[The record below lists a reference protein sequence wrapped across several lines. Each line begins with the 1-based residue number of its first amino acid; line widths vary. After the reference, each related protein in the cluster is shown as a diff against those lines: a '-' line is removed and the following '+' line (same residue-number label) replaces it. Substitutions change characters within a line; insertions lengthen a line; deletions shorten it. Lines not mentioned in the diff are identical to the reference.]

1 MKLVRSLFMLR
12 ALGVLVG
19 VWLLSS
25 CTQKMVCPAYQSAFI
40 FDKPTAREQ
49 FVYYNADTVNTR
61 DVLASAGNSI
71 TLPPKPL
78 PGTKSMVV
86 MGDSVE
92 ARYEVM
98 QAPALPKAKTVKRDR
113 YLLMPRKTYQ
123 KALRSLMTVEM
134 KPVYPKKVEDDSA
147 MAAQQLA
154 NIIRD
159 ENDSTLGTRPEA
171 KGDSVYVISK
181 AKEKFNVEQDNY
193 LWYFRDMLVLPDVR
207 LAMEGKT
214 EGGSEATGA
223 GAKKGGFFKNLFGKK
238 KKKSAS
244 DSTYVTDLQSTDYPL
259 DSGNQKATKKKGG
272 FKLNP
277 FKKKSKVDPATT
289 PKPQQPAKKEEEDDG
304 F

>member
-1 MKLVRSLFMLR
+1 MLR

-19 VWLLSS
+19 VWVLSS

-49 FVYYNADTVNTR
+49 FVYFNADTANAR
-61 DVLASAGNSI
+61 DVVASADRSF
-71 TLPPKPL
+71 TLPPKPT
-78 PGTKSMVV
+78 PGTKAFYR
-86 MGDSVE
+86 GDSVE
-92 ARYEVM
+92 VKYEVM
-98 QAPALPKAKTVKRDR
+98 QGPALPKAKTVKRDR

-147 MAAQQLA
+147 MAARQLA

-159 ENDSTLGTRPEA
+159 ENDSKFGTRPEA

-207 LAMEGKT
+207 LAMEGQAGGESS
-214 EGGSEATGA
+214 EGGQSSR
-223 GAKKGGFFKNLFGKK
+223 KKGFFKNLFGKK
-238 KKKSAS
+238 KKSAN
-244 DSTYVTDLQSTDYPL
+244 DSTYMKDLQSTDYPL
-259 DSGNQKATKKKGG
+259 DSATSSPKKKKGLS
-272 FKLNP
+272 LNP
-277 FKKKSKVDPATT
+277 FKKKSKVDPAAT
-289 PKPQQPAKKEEEDDG
+289 PKPQQPARKEEEDDG

>member
-1 MKLVRSLFMLR
+1 MLR
-12 ALGVLVG
+12 AVGFLVG
-19 VWLLSS
+19 VGLLSS

-49 FVYYNADTVNTR
+49 FVYFNADTANAR
-61 DVLASAGNSI
+61 DVVASADRSF
-71 TLPPKPL
+71 TLPPKPT
-78 PGTKSMVV
+78 PGTKAFYR
-86 MGDSVE
+86 GDSVE
-92 ARYEVM
+92 VKYEVM
-98 QAPALPKAKTVKRDR
+98 QGPALPKAKTVKRDR

-159 ENDSTLGTRPEA
+159 ENDSTFGTRQEA

-207 LAMEGKT
+207 LAMEGQAAG
-214 EGGSEATGA
+214 EGAQGGKSGQ
-223 GAKKGGFFKNLFGKK
+223 KKGFFKNLFGR
-238 KKKSAS
+238 KKKSAAS
-244 DSTYVTDLQSTDYPL
+244 DSTYMTDLQSTDYPL
-259 DSGNQKATKKKGG
+259 DSAANEPKKK
-272 FKLNP
+272 KSRNLNP
-277 FKKKSKVDPATT
+277 FKKKSKVDPPAT